1 MRVWAISQQK
11 QLSGGAG
18 PGKVGMPVKPHRTTH
33 HDTPALTTLLPDV
46 EGRYG
51 QGSDLLCAFKWPGKS
66 RSPSLQLVFFF
77 VFFFFNDSTNI
88 TIKIQDSQAFSAY
101 LPTTHFTL
109 SREYFSPKLKILVTA
124 TWLTAYSSTELI

>member
-1 MRVWAISQQK
+1 
-11 QLSGGAG
+11 
-18 PGKVGMPVKPHRTTH
+18 MPVKPHRTTH
-33 HDTPALTTLLPDV
+33 QDTPALTTLLPDV

-51 QGSDLLCAFKWPGKS
+51 QGSDLPVCIQVAMQVQVTKS
-66 RSPSLQLVFFF
+66 SAGGFF
-77 VFFFFNDSTNI
+77 FFFFNDSTNI

-109 SREYFSPKLKILVTA
+109 SREYFSPKLKILVTT